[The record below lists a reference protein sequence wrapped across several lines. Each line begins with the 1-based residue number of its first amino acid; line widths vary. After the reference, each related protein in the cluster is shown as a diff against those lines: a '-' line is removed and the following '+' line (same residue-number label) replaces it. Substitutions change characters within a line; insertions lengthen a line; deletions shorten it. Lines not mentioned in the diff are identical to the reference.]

1 MDLEG
6 SVVVIIIAAE
16 DKNVFGDVEDTSK
29 RSEKLSDKKIIIA
42 GVLTTCTVT
51 ETTTVQA
58 AASVNEEGADRK
70 SNKAKQKKKGFA
82 QLIPLMFNNKRIWVC
97 M

>member
-1 MDLEG
+1 MDQEG

-42 GVLTTCTVT
+42 GALTTCTVT

-58 AASVNEEGADRK
+58 AASVNEEGADSK
-70 SNKAKQKKKGFA
+70 SNKAQTKERVIFS
-82 QLIPLMFNNKRIWVC
+82 IHSFNV
-97 M
+97 